1 MNPVCA
7 TCAYLSTAFLELMHE
22 HLKAECELYTAAL
35 VLKDTRLAHEFN
47 LRAVEL
53 LQRSAHLRE
62 EFKLHVEA
70 EHGSGSELKVIG
82 QAT

>member
-1 MNPVCA
+1 
-7 TCAYLSTAFLELMHE
+7 
-22 HLKAECELYTAAL
+22 
-35 VLKDTRLAHEFN
+35 
-47 LRAVEL
+47 L